1 MTQRLAQASGTEGLA
16 PDVGRPSF
24 PLRIGIQGSGQLPS
38 RLPDPGRYRAV
49 AELAEELGYD
59 SIWAGEH
66 LSFHNPILDLGV
78 ALATFATVTD
88 RILLG
93 AGVVL
98 LPLRHPSLIAKQ
110 AASLDY
116 LSGGRLQLGLGVG
129 GEGAGDFEAAGIP
142 LSERGARADEGIVA
156 LRALLTERPASF
168 HGRFCRFSGV
178 SIEPAPVREGGPPL
192 LVGGRSDAAIRRAGR
207 LGDGWLPYMISP
219 RRYAA
224 GLEAVADQ
232 ARDAGRDPATLQH
245 ALVLFAHVDDDG
257 EHARSEAIAHLSE
270 RYGMQ
275 FERHHVEHLCVV
287 GTPEECAARVC
298 AYRDAGA
305 EHISFNPAAGEADFL
320 AQVRRIH
327 AVAGAEVTA

>member
-1 MTQRLAQASGTEGLA
+1 M
-16 PDVGRPSF
+16 
-24 PLRIGIQGSGQLPS
+24 RIGIQGSGQLPS
-38 RLPDPGRYRAV
+38 RLPDAGRYRAV

-78 ALATFATVTD
+78 ALATFATVTE

-98 LPLRHPSLIAKQ
+98 LPLRHPSLVAKQ

-116 LSGGRLQLGLGVG
+116 LAGGRLLLGLGVG
-129 GEGAGDFEAAGIP
+129 GEGARDFEAAGVPIG
-142 LSERGARADEGIVA
+142 ERGARADEGIVA
-156 LRALLTERPASF
+156 LRVLLTERPASF
-168 HGRFCRFSGV
+168 QGRFFRFSGV
-178 SIEPAPVREGGPPL
+178 SIEPAPVCEGGPPL
-192 LVGGRSDAAIRRAGR
+192 LVGGRSSAAIRRAGR

-224 GLEAVADQ
+224 GLDALADH
-232 ARDAGRDPATLQH
+232 ARNAGRDPAALQH
-245 ALVLFAHVDDDG
+245 GVVLFAHVDDDG
-257 EHARSEAIAHLSE
+257 ERARAEAITHLSE
-270 RYGMQ
+270 RYGMR

-287 GTPEECAARVC
+287 GTPEECATRVC

-305 EHISFNPAAGEADFL
+305 EHVSFNPAVAETGFL
-320 AQVRRIH
+320 EQVRRIRTVVG
-327 AVAGAEVTA
+327 ATVAA